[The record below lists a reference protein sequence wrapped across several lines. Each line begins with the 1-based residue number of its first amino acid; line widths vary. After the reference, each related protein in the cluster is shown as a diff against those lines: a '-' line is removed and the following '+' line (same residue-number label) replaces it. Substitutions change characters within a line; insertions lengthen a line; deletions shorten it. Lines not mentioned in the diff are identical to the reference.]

1 MMYLFRSLHWSSKG
15 DNKRYATEREY
26 HLQFQFI
33 WGVSPILIAPSFEAI
48 LATRHEALKE

>member
-15 DNKRYATEREY
+15 DDNRYATEREY

-33 WGVSPILIAPSFEAI
+33 GGYHQI
-48 LATRHEALKE
+48 